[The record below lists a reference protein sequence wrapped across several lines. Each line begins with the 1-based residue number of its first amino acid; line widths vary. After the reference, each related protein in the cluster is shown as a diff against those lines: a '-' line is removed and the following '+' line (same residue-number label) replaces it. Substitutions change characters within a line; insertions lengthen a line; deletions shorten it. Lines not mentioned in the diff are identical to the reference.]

1 MADGPYVSSLDLEL
15 QQHLKDE
22 DVLPLNLKQ
31 VREQAETL
39 AIRRALA
46 HADNNVSN
54 TAKLLGVARP
64 TLYTLLS
71 KYAIEMHEDNSIK

>member
-1 MADGPYVSSLDLEL
+1 MIVACSIFRHKCTHKTVEEP
-15 QQHLKDE
+15 
-22 DVLPLNLKQ
+22 
-31 VREQAETL
+31 QAETL

-71 KYAIEMHEDNSIK
+71 KYGIEMHEDDSIK